1 MKKEIFS
8 LLLSFFAVAVTVFVT
23 ADHPAVSPTPS
34 SLSPFPSP
42 SAAEEEGY
50 LLAVEEVYPFLRI
63 GPLLQQSNP
72 LGLSNSQKEDL
83 EDLIDAHRHRTRP
96 CLKRIETGKEEL
108 LASVRREMFHEKEA
122 RSTAAGL
129 ARELA
134 WLTAERERLDRQIRA
149 GLTAKQQA
157 LADRLLGELDELLE
171 AGAVNRGAEGTRLE
185 LSIFEGLSLNGVERS
200 RIESIFKSLPTP

>member
-1 MKKEIFS
+1 MMKAIFS

-23 ADHPAVSPTPS
+23 ADHPHVSPTPS

-42 SAAEEEGY
+42 SAAEEE
-50 LLAVEEVYPFLRI
+50 VYPFLRI
-63 GPLLQQSNP
+63 GPLLQQFNP
-72 LGLSNSQKEDL
+72 LKLSNSQKEAI
-83 EDLIDAHRHRTRP
+83 EDLIDAHRYRTKP

-108 LASVRREMFHEKEA
+108 LASVRREMFHEEEA
-122 RSTAAGL
+122 RSVAAGL

-134 WLTAERERLDRQIRA
+134 WLTAERECLDGQIRA
-149 GLTAKQQA
+149 GLSAKQQA
-157 LADRLLGELDELLE
+157 LADRLLGELDEFLE

-185 LSIFEGLSLNGVERS
+185 LSTFEGRSLNGAERY